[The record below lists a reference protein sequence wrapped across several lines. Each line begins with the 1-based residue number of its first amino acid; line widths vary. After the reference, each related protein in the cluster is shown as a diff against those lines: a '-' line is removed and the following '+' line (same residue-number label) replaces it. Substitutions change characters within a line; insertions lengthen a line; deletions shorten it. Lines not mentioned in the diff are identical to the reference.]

1 MQYNSD
7 MNQAHRVYR
16 KIVVKVGTNVITGK
30 DGRLDP
36 AIIAD
41 LTRGIAELASAGV
54 KVILVSSGAVG
65 AGRSIVKPSGSM
77 TTVEARQVLAATG
90 QIRLV
95 NAYADRFAEHD
106 MLAAQIL
113 VTREDFR
120 DRQHYLNMRTCLNAL
135 LQQKIIPIVNENDA
149 VAVTELMFTDNDELS
164 GLIASMMQ
172 VDAHIILS
180 NVDGLF
186 DMTGEEK
193 KLIREIEPASKNF
206 SQFVRP
212 TKSEF
217 GRGGMLT
224 KCNIANKLSRL
235 GITVHIANGTTPG
248 ILQQIAGGEE
258 VGTRFPAQKPKH
270 GRKQWIAHSE
280 GLEKGAV
287 IINEGAQSALT
298 SGERASSLLP
308 VGVTGVEGSF
318 SKGDVIRICSENG
331 KVIGYGMACCSD
343 EKARAAMGK
352 KGEKPIIHYDYLYIK
367 PE

>member
-1 MQYNSD
+1 MK
-7 MNQAHRVYR
+7 QAPPIYR
-16 KIVVKVGTNVITGK
+16 KIVVKVGTNVITAK

-36 AIIAD
+36 AIIAE
-41 LTRGIAELASAGV
+41 LTRGIAELAGEGV
-54 KVILVSSGAVG
+54 RVILVSSGAVG
-65 AGRSIVKPSGSM
+65 AGRSIVRPSAAM

-95 NAYADRFAEHD
+95 NAYADRFEEHG

-120 DRQHYLNMRTCLNAL
+120 DRQHYLNMRTCLTAL
-135 LQQKIIPIVNENDA
+135 LQQKIVPIVNENDA

-180 NVDGLF
+180 NVDGLY
-186 DMTGEEK
+186 DLSGEEK
-193 KLIREIEPASKNF
+193 KLIAEVDPSSKDF
-206 SQFVRP
+206 SRFIRP

-224 KCNIANKLSRL
+224 KCNIAHKLSRL

-248 ILQQIAGGEE
+248 VLQSIVRGEAA
-258 VGTRFPAQKPKH
+258 GTRFRARKPEH

-287 IINEGAQSALT
+287 VVNEGALAALT
-298 SGERASSLLP
+298 SGERANSLLP
-308 VGVTGVEGSF
+308 VGVTAVEGSF
-318 SKGDVIRICSENG
+318 SKGDVIRICTEDG
-331 KVIGYGMACCSD
+331 RTVGYGMAGCGD

-352 KGEKPIIHYDYLYIK
+352 KGEKPVVHYDYLYIK